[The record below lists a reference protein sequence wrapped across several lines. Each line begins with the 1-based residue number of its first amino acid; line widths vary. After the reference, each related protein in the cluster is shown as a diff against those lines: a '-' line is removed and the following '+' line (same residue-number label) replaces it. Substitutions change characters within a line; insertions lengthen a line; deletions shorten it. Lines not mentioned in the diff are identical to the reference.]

1 MKDFS
6 VWPGVLIVFFVAITI
21 LTIFPSQHKQCI
33 DRNSAIIEK
42 LQENDADGET
52 IKNKGYEI
60 GTGCRS
66 RYRFQP
72 NRVIYSPHAPANS

>member
-33 DRNSAIIEK
+33 DRNSVIIEK
-42 LQENDADGET
+42 LQENDADEET
-52 IKNKGYEI
+52 IKNKGHEI
-60 GTGCRS
+60 STGCRTDTN
-66 RYRFQP
+66 F
-72 NRVIYSPHAPANS
+72 ILTE

>member
-33 DRNSAIIEK
+33 DRNRAIIEK
-42 LQENDADGET
+42 LQENDADRET

-60 GTGCRS
+60 GIGCRADTN
-66 RYRFQP
+66 F
-72 NRVIYSPHAPANS
+72 NLTE

>member
-33 DRNSAIIEK
+33 DRNSAIIKE
-42 LQENDADGET
+42 LQKNEADGDT

-60 GTGCRS
+60 GTGCRTDTN
-66 RYRFQP
+66 F
-72 NRVIYSPHAPANS
+72 ILTE

>member
-33 DRNSAIIEK
+33 DRNSTIIEEFQK
-42 LQENDADGET
+42 NEADGDT

-60 GTGCRS
+60 GTGCRTDTN
-66 RYRFQP
+66 F
-72 NRVIYSPHAPANS
+72 ILTE

>member
-42 LQENDADGET
+42 LQENDADEEM
-52 IKNKGYEI
+52 IKNKDYEI
-60 GTGCRS
+60 GTG
-66 RYRFQP
+66 YRTDTNF
-72 NRVIYSPHAPANS
+72 ILTK

>member
-21 LTIFPSQHKQCI
+21 LTIFPSQRKQCI

-42 LQENDADGET
+42 LQENDADEET

-60 GTGCRS
+60 GTGCR
-66 RYRFQP
+66 
-72 NRVIYSPHAPANS
+72 ANTNFNLKE

>member
-6 VWPGVLIVFFVAITI
+6 VWPGVLIVCFVAITI
-21 LTIFPSQHKQCI
+21 LTIFPSKHKKCI

-42 LQENDADGET
+42 LQENDADRET

-60 GTGCRS
+60 GIGCRADTN
-66 RYRFQP
+66 F
-72 NRVIYSPHAPANS
+72 NLTE

>member
-6 VWPGVLIVFFVAITI
+6 VWPGVLIVFLVAITI

-42 LQENDADGET
+42 LQENEADGET

-60 GTGCRS
+60 GIGCRADTN
-66 RYRFQP
+66 F
-72 NRVIYSPHAPANS
+72 ILTE

>member
-6 VWPGVLIVFFVAITI
+6 VWPGVLIVFFIAITI

-42 LQENDADGET
+42 LREDDANEES

-60 GTGCRS
+60 GTGCRTDTN
-66 RYRFQP
+66 F
-72 NRVIYSPHAPANS
+72 ILTE

>member
-1 MKDFS
+1 MRDFS
-6 VWPGVLIVFFVAITI
+6 VWLGVLIVFFVAITI

-33 DRNSAIIEK
+33 DRNSAIIGK
-42 LQENDADGET
+42 LQENEADGET

-66 RYRFQP
+66 NTDF
-72 NRVIYSPHAPANS
+72 NLSE

>member
-33 DRNSAIIEK
+33 DRNSTIIEK
-42 LQENDADGET
+42 LQENEADGET

-60 GTGCRS
+60 GIGCRADTN
-66 RYRFQP
+66 F
-72 NRVIYSPHAPANS
+72 NLTE

>member
-6 VWPGVLIVFFVAITI
+6 VWPGVIIFLFVAITI

-33 DRNSAIIEK
+33 DRNSAIIEE
-42 LQENDADGET
+42 LQKNEADGDI

-60 GTGCRS
+60 GTGCRTDTN
-66 RYRFQP
+66 F
-72 NRVIYSPHAPANS
+72 ILTE

>member
-33 DRNSAIIEK
+33 DRNSVLIEK
-42 LQENDADGET
+42 LQENDADEET

-60 GTGCRS
+60 GTGCRADTN
-66 RYRFQP
+66 F
-72 NRVIYSPHAPANS
+72 NLTE

>member
-21 LTIFPSQHKQCI
+21 LTIFPSQHKKCI

-42 LQENDADGET
+42 LQENDANEET

-60 GTGCRS
+60 GTGCRTDTN
-66 RYRFQP
+66 FTLTE
-72 NRVIYSPHAPANS
+72 

>member
-6 VWPGVLIVFFVAITI
+6 VWPGVLIVFFIAITI

-42 LQENDADGET
+42 LQENKTDEET

-60 GTGCRS
+60 GTGCR
-66 RYRFQP
+66 
-72 NRVIYSPHAPANS
+72 ANTNFNLTE

>member
-42 LQENDADGET
+42 LREDDANEES

-60 GTGCRS
+60 GTGCRTDTN
-66 RYRFQP
+66 F
-72 NRVIYSPHAPANS
+72 ILTE